1 MFVMAIGDTRL
12 CTPETI
18 KAEANEKE
26 KCVEMFSTEKRSF
39 KAQVVK
45 QFIGVMVVIIIGVAV
60 VLPVIQNVTDT
71 AGLTGITGTIV
82 SYLSTFVAIA
92 LLLVVTGL
100 F

>member
-1 MFVMAIGDTRL
+1 
-12 CTPETI
+12 
-18 KAEANEKE
+18 
-26 KCVEMFSTEKRSF
+26 MFSTEKRTF
-39 KAQVVK
+39 KAQVIK

-60 VLPVIQNVTDT
+60 VLPVIQNVTDS
-71 AGLTGITGTIV
+71 AGLTGITATIV

>member
-1 MFVMAIGDTRL
+1 MF
-12 CTPETI
+12 
-18 KAEANEKE
+18 
-26 KCVEMFSTEKRSF
+26 TESKRGF

-60 VLPVIQNVTDT
+60 VLPIITNVTET
-71 AGLTGITGTIV
+71 AGLDGIEGTIV
-82 SYLSTFVAIA
+82 SYLGTFVAIA

>member
-1 MFVMAIGDTRL
+1 MFS
-12 CTPETI
+12 
-18 KAEANEKE
+18 EAN
-26 KCVEMFSTEKRSF
+26 RSF

-60 VLPVIQNVTDT
+60 VLPVIQNVTDS

>member
-1 MFVMAIGDTRL
+1 
-12 CTPETI
+12 
-18 KAEANEKE
+18 
-26 KCVEMFSTEKRSF
+26 MFSETKRGF

-60 VLPVIQNVTDT
+60 VLPIIDNVTET

-82 SYLSTFVAIA
+82 SYLGTFVAIA

>member
-1 MFVMAIGDTRL
+1 MFGFAHLKLKSKSKGLRRN
-12 CTPETI
+12 P
-18 KAEANEKE
+18 K
-26 KCVEMFSTEKRSF
+26 MFTESKHAF

-60 VLPVIQNVTDT
+60 VLPIIQNVTES
-71 AGLTGITGTIV
+71 AGLTGISATIV

>member
-1 MFVMAIGDTRL
+1 
-12 CTPETI
+12 
-18 KAEANEKE
+18 
-26 KCVEMFSTEKRSF
+26 MFSNTQRSF

-60 VLPVIQNVTDT
+60 VLPVIQNVTDSS
-71 AGLTGITGTIV
+71 GLTGITGTII

>member
-1 MFVMAIGDTRL
+1 
-12 CTPETI
+12 
-18 KAEANEKE
+18 
-26 KCVEMFSTEKRSF
+26 MFSTEKRSF

>member
-1 MFVMAIGDTRL
+1 MKMEDQI
-12 CTPETI
+12 
-18 KAEANEKE
+18 
-26 KCVEMFSTEKRSF
+26 MFSDTQRSF

-60 VLPVIQNVTDT
+60 VLPVIENVSTE

>member
-1 MFVMAIGDTRL
+1 
-12 CTPETI
+12 
-18 KAEANEKE
+18 
-26 KCVEMFSTEKRSF
+26 MFSSEKSGF

-60 VLPVIQNVTDT
+60 VLPVIQNVTET
-71 AGLTGITGTIV
+71 AGLTGIAGTIV

>member
-1 MFVMAIGDTRL
+1 
-12 CTPETI
+12 
-18 KAEANEKE
+18 
-26 KCVEMFSTEKRSF
+26 MFSNTHRSF

-45 QFIGVMVVIIIGVAV
+45 QFIGVMVVIIIGVGV
-60 VLPVIQNVTDT
+60 VLPIINNVTAS

-82 SYLSTFVAIA
+82 SYLGTFVAIA

>member
-1 MFVMAIGDTRL
+1 
-12 CTPETI
+12 
-18 KAEANEKE
+18 
-26 KCVEMFSTEKRSF
+26 MFSEKKRSF
-39 KAQVVK
+39 KAQVIK

-60 VLPVIQNVTDT
+60 VLPVIQNVTES

>member
-1 MFVMAIGDTRL
+1 
-12 CTPETI
+12 
-18 KAEANEKE
+18 
-26 KCVEMFSTEKRSF
+26 
-39 KAQVVK
+39 
-45 QFIGVMVVIIIGVAV
+45 MVVIIIGVAV
-60 VLPVIQNVTDT
+60 VLPVIQNVTDS

>member
-1 MFVMAIGDTRL
+1 MGTLGFR
-12 CTPETI
+12 TPETI
-18 KAEANEKE
+18 KAEVIKKE
-26 KCVEMFSTEKRSF
+26 DQRMFSETKRGF

-45 QFIGVMVVIIIGVAV
+45 QFIGIMVVIIIGVAV
-60 VLPVIQNVTDT
+60 VLPVIQNVSDT
-71 AGLTGITGTIV
+71 AGLSGITGTIV

>member
-1 MFVMAIGDTRL
+1 MFTD
-12 CTPETI
+12 
-18 KAEANEKE
+18 
-26 KCVEMFSTEKRSF
+26 SKRGF

-60 VLPVIQNVTDT
+60 VLPIIQNVTD
-71 AGLTGITGTIV
+71 AANLSGIEATIV
-82 SYLSTFVAIA
+82 SYLGTFVAIA

>member
-1 MFVMAIGDTRL
+1 
-12 CTPETI
+12 
-18 KAEANEKE
+18 
-26 KCVEMFSTEKRSF
+26 MFSSSKRGF
-39 KAQVVK
+39 KAQIIK

-60 VLPVIQNVTDT
+60 VLPVIQNVTESS
-71 AGLTGITGTIV
+71 GLEGITATIV

>member
-1 MFVMAIGDTRL
+1 
-12 CTPETI
+12 
-18 KAEANEKE
+18 
-26 KCVEMFSTEKRSF
+26 MFSESKRSF

-60 VLPVIQNVTDT
+60 VLPIIQNVTESS
-71 AGLTGITGTIV
+71 GLTGISNTIV
-82 SYLSTFVAIA
+82 SYLGTFVAIA

>member
-1 MFVMAIGDTRL
+1 
-12 CTPETI
+12 
-18 KAEANEKE
+18 
-26 KCVEMFSTEKRSF
+26 MFSETKRGF

-60 VLPVIQNVTDT
+60 VLPIIDNVTES
-71 AGLTGITGTIV
+71 AGLTGIEGTIV
-82 SYLSTFVAIA
+82 SYLGTFVAIA

>member
-1 MFVMAIGDTRL
+1 
-12 CTPETI
+12 
-18 KAEANEKE
+18 
-26 KCVEMFSTEKRSF
+26 MFSETKRGF

-60 VLPVIQNVTDT
+60 VLPIIANVTET
-71 AGLTGITGTIV
+71 AGLSGIEGTIV
-82 SYLSTFVAIA
+82 SYLGTFVAIA

>member
-1 MFVMAIGDTRL
+1 
-12 CTPETI
+12 
-18 KAEANEKE
+18 
-26 KCVEMFSTEKRSF
+26 MFSETKRNF

-60 VLPVIQNVTDT
+60 VLPVIQNVTDS

>member
-1 MFVMAIGDTRL
+1 
-12 CTPETI
+12 
-18 KAEANEKE
+18 
-26 KCVEMFSTEKRSF
+26 MFSNTQRSF

-60 VLPVIQNVTDT
+60 VLPVIQNVSDS

>member
-1 MFVMAIGDTRL
+1 
-12 CTPETI
+12 
-18 KAEANEKE
+18 
-26 KCVEMFSTEKRSF
+26 MFSTEKRSF

-60 VLPVIQNVTDT
+60 VLPVIENVTDE
-71 AGLTGITGTIV
+71 AGLEGITGTIV

>member
-1 MFVMAIGDTRL
+1 
-12 CTPETI
+12 
-18 KAEANEKE
+18 
-26 KCVEMFSTEKRSF
+26 MFSTEKRGF

-60 VLPVIQNVTDT
+60 VLPVIQNVTAS
-71 AGLTGITGTIV
+71 AGLTGITATIV
-82 SYLSTFVAIA
+82 GYLSTFVAIA

>member
-1 MFVMAIGDTRL
+1 
-12 CTPETI
+12 
-18 KAEANEKE
+18 
-26 KCVEMFSTEKRSF
+26 MFSDEKRSF
-39 KAQVVK
+39 RAQVVK

-60 VLPVIQNVTDT
+60 VLPVIKNVTDS